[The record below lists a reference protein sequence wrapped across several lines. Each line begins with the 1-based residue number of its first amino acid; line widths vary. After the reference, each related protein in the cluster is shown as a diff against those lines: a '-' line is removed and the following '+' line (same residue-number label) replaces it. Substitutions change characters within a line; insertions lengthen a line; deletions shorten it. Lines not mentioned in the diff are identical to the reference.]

1 MSSTVILSV
10 LHPDQQEKPRLRWSS
25 EWRWWMDAVTT
36 DSLQFL
42 ITDLHLQSPVSWHE
56 QRFKN
61 VMVYNLNLKLFDYK
75 ISFVKLI
82 NNNEFR
88 YLKKD
93 RLYPNIYIYLTI
105 FNYFEQTGLHCS
117 LFYIVYNVKNQQF
130 CKTLN
135 AA

>member
-1 MSSTVILSV
+1 
-10 LHPDQQEKPRLRWSS
+10 
-25 EWRWWMDAVTT
+25 
-36 DSLQFL
+36 
-42 ITDLHLQSPVSWHE
+42 
-56 QRFKN
+56 
-61 VMVYNLNLKLFDYK
+61 MVYNLNLKLFDYK

-93 RLYPNIYIYLTI
+93 RLYPNIYIYHTI